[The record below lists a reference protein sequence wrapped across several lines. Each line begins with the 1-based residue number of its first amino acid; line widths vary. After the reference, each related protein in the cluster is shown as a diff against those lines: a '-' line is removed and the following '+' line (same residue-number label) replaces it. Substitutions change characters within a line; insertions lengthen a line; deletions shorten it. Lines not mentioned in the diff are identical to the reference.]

1 MYRLYCLCGYHSSA
15 AVVVVVVVVYGVC
28 LFAVL
33 YLSLKIPLSFVVY
46 CCCSVT
52 SVYSHAGVGSG

>member
-15 AVVVVVVVVYGVC
+15 AAATVVVVVVVVYGVC

-33 YLSLKIPLSFVVY
+33 YLSLKIPSSFVVY
-46 CCCSVT
+46 CC
-52 SVYSHAGVGSG
+52 G

>member
-15 AVVVVVVVVYGVC
+15 AAAAVVVVVVVVVVYGVC

-33 YLSLKIPLSFVVY
+33 YLSLKIPSSFVVY
-46 CCCSVT
+46 CC
-52 SVYSHAGVGSG
+52 G